1 MAVKQ
6 VTVIDHPLVQ
16 EKLTRL
22 RDKRTPS
29 PEFRRLLGELAVL
42 LVFEATRDLRLRPT
56 RVRTP
61 LALARGHRLRD
72 NLLLVPVLRAGLA
85 LVEPLARLIPEA
97 RVGFIGLRRNEETL
111 QPEAYLEKLPDD
123 LSDCEVLLLDPM
135 LATGGSALAALEML
149 AARGARRIQL
159 VNVLAAPEGIRNV
172 HARFPRVAIYT
183 AALDKRLNKLGY
195 IVPGLGDAGDRAFGV

>member
-1 MAVKQ
+1 MKQ
-6 VTVIDHPLVQ
+6 TTVIAHPLVQ

-22 RDKRTPS
+22 RDQRTPR

-42 LVFEATRDLRLRPT
+42 LIFEVTRDLRLRPA

-61 LALARGHRLRD
+61 LAAARGHRLRD

-85 LVEPLARLIPEA
+85 LVEPLAQLIPEA
-97 RVGFIGLRRNEETL
+97 RVGFIGLRRDEQTL
-111 QPEAYLEKLPDD
+111 QPEAYLEKLPED
-123 LSDCEVLLLDPM
+123 LSSYEVLLLDPM

-149 AARGARRIQL
+149 AARGARRIRL
-159 VNVLAAPEGIRNV
+159 VNVLAAPEGVRSV

>member
-1 MAVKQ
+1 MVKQ
-6 VTVIDHPLVQ
+6 VTLIDHPLVQ

-22 RDKRTPS
+22 RDKRTPR

-61 LALARGHRLRD
+61 LAVARGHRLRD

-97 RVGFIGLRRNEETL
+97 RVGFIGLRRNEQTL
-111 QPEAYLEKLPDD
+111 QPESYLEKLPTD
-123 LSDCEVLLLDPM
+123 LADFEVLLLDPM

-149 AARGARRIQL
+149 AARGARRIRL

-172 HARFPRVAIYT
+172 HAQFPRVAIYT
-183 AALDKRLNKLGY
+183 AALDKCLNKLGY